1 MPPGRGLGNSRDFC
15 SFTESRVV
23 VDGLGESPPFALPW
37 RLRRKTTSLWHKGE
51 SVVQNTS
58 FVQTQT
64 IIHALEFA
72 ISKGGFGRNQ
82 QQKRTAAA
90 LVKSMKSNKSV
101 SGRHQQLV
109 TLLKKGVTLE
119 GMMKAASASRRT
131 IFRYLNHFEDAG
143 FDIVIDNGRYRLK

>member
-1 MPPGRGLGNSRDFC
+1 M
-15 SFTESRVV
+15 
-23 VDGLGESPPFALPW
+23 ALAEEND
-37 RLRRKTTSLWHKGE
+37 KLWHKGE
-51 SVVQNTS
+51 FVVQNTS

-90 LVKSMKSNKSV
+90 LIKNMKSNTSV

-109 TLLKKGVTLE
+109 ALLKKGVTLE

-143 FDIVIDNGRYRLK
+143 IDIVIDNGRYRLK

>member
-1 MPPGRGLGNSRDFC
+1 M
-15 SFTESRVV
+15 
-23 VDGLGESPPFALPW
+23 ALAEEND
-37 RLRRKTTSLWHKGE
+37 KLWHKGE
-51 SVVQNTS
+51 FVVQNTS

-90 LVKSMKSNKSV
+90 LVKNMKSNKSV

-109 TLLKKGVTLE
+109 TLLKKGATLE

-143 FDIVIDNGRYRLK
+143 FDIVIEDGRYRLK